1 MSCDCL
7 QSSFININIKQ
18 ESCGTRKFFCQ
29 VFWTIEHNLWLFLTH
44 IVDITGLWKILNKN
58 YSQWQTLLF
67 WILVKMDVLY
77 SKSVKFSGICYFIE
91 FYQGLVKWT
100 SQHLTWIL
108 ATRDMKV
115 HQTTLYC
122 VCKVGVTKLIQSFV
136 LLEQSLSWCQSLSWG
151 RTLIIY
157 LLFLHSLASHT

>member
-1 MSCDCL
+1 MWDQEVLLPGFLNHWAQFMTFPDPHCGYYRIMKNS
-7 QSSFININIKQ
+7 KQ
-18 ESCGTRKFFCQ
+18 K
-29 VFWTIEHNLWLFLTH
+29 LFT
-44 IVDITGLWKILNKN
+44 VADIT
-58 YSQWQTLLF
+58 F

-91 FYQGLVKWT
+91 FYQGLVKWKKT
-100 SQHLTWIL
+100 IFQHFAWIL

-115 HQTTLYC
+115 QQTTLYC